1 MKSRIN
7 QCARQMVRF
16 LFQLGCGVMASQAK
30 TALAARKRD
39 ARAAREAHFAP
50 FCQFTGASGAEWACD
65 GNGYWELLKANGHP
79 SHTAVAELFEAF
91 GIPAL
96 VLGDLQNHSIPR
108 VNLDR
113 YVTLCELGLS
123 LPMHHLQSTYG
134 TEYRQCDKTR
144 ICQGQCQGGKPET
157 TDTDKPGEGSGCGGR
172 FAQLSVN
179 CVRDIDF
186 HGNRPLVVDK
196 QHLLKLENDLHSRAN
211 RVRIQLRSALRD
223 EAMPDEALME
233 IESLRITVE
242 HIQRA
247 VHELAKDGAQ

>member
-16 LFQLGCGVMASQAK
+16 LFQLGHGVMTSQAK

-50 FCQFTGASGAEWACD
+50 FCQFTGASGTEWACD
-65 GNGYWELLKANGHP
+65 GNGYWELLKADGQP

-91 GIPAL
+91 GFPAL

-123 LPMHHLQSTYG
+123 LPMHHLQSTCG
-134 TEYRQCDKTR
+134 TEYRQCDKPR
-144 ICQGQCQGGKPET
+144 FCQGQCQCGKPCEVPSNV
-157 TDTDKPGEGSGCGGR
+157 D
-172 FAQLSVN
+172 Q
-179 CVRDIDF
+179 
-186 HGNRPLVVDK
+186 RPIFSRLAWSLLMNK

-211 RVRIQLRSALRD
+211 RVRLRLRSALRD

-247 VHELAKDGAQ
+247 IHELAKDGAQ